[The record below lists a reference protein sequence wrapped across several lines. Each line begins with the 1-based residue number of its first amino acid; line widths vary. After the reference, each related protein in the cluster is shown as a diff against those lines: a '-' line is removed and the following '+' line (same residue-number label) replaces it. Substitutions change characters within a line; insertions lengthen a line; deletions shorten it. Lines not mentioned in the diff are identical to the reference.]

1 MPKDSSVPVV
11 VSEVATSEET
21 TSEEEEALQ
30 GEVVEVMATTFEGRA
45 VEEEGEEI
53 TTFKKLRKVKL
64 LRTL

>member
-1 MPKDSSVPVV
+1 MPRDSSVPVV
-11 VSEVATSEET
+11 ISEVATSEEAT
-21 TSEEEEALQ
+21 LEEEEVLQ
-30 GEVVEVMATTFEGRA
+30 GEVMEVLATTFEGRA